1 MSKQIDPDRT
11 GPGICKECGRRAKRR
26 LKGWCRPCYDRL
38 RRDNDPFV
46 REAIQQKAIDRA
58 PARLVQIQSLIKRL
72 WEDGMVTTDTYAIIH
87 ELSQDSYDQ
96 LRSMT
101 ASDLRQQ
108 YQDAMAKLELESR
121 NTQPQPD
128 QAGLD
133 LQNIP
138 DNPNP
143 VEVEE
148 IPSQP
153 QPDSTGQAGAPSVA
167 TGESY

>member
-1 MSKQIDPDRT
+1 
-11 GPGICKECGRRAKRR
+11 
-26 LKGWCRPCYDRL
+26 
-38 RRDNDPFV
+38 
-46 REAIQQKAIDRA
+46 
-58 PARLVQIQSLIKRL
+58 
-72 WEDGMVTTDTYAIIH
+72 
-87 ELSQDSYDQ
+87 
-96 LRSMT
+96 
-101 ASDLRQQ
+101 
-108 YQDAMAKLELESR
+108 MAKLELESR